1 VTTPIDLKRPFDKGV
16 SDAELTK
23 VELFLRKHSPSNRYG
38 QIPPDWLARFVDAI
52 NEAYANGA
60 GNGS

>member
-23 VELFLRKHSPSNRYG
+23 VELFLRKHSPSSRYG

>member
-1 VTTPIDLKRPFDKGV
+1 MTTPIDLKRPFDKGV

-38 QIPPDWLARFVDAI
+38 QIQTAWLEHFVDAI